1 MAALNIAN
9 RSISLHTGRRLL
21 PAVAAIVA
29 AVTVDAAFAGLEPGV
44 SVATHLPWALTMLT
58 LLVAAAAACRRLPRG
73 VRLP

>member
-9 RSISLHTGRRLL
+9 RSISLHTERRLL
-21 PAVAAIVA
+21 LAGAAILA
-29 AVTVDAAFAGLEPGV
+29 AVIVDAAFVDLEPGV

-58 LLVAAAAACRRLPRG
+58 LLVAAAAAYRRLPSG